1 MRRRS
6 VFIACMLCAALAGT
20 AEGQER
26 DQKDEAP
33 SVKNKAADADEEEDG
48 AQHESAIIVT
58 ARRLDAARSRV
69 DQGLGA
75 TVYSLDNETIESRP
89 GGETGSISS
98 ILSQAPGTTLSGS
111 ALTVRGSRGI
121 QVRIND
127 IILPEVIS
135 DPADHLSSRLAETT
149 RLITGT
155 LPAQFGFAPG
165 GVISVTTKN
174 GLYQRGGQAEF
185 FAGSSGMIEPAVEWA
200 GSAAGTSLFAS
211 GSLERS
217 RARIEDAFGNA
228 AHDRTSESEGLL
240 FADHLLG
247 ANNRISLIVGGS
259 NEYYAIGA
267 TSLPSGRGQS
277 SDAYGVAI
285 IQHNSGPLSLQ
296 AALSRAG
303 AVDEAR
309 FIFEDSQR
317 RSSTG
322 AQLDAEYSLG
332 DNRIGLGLLLTK
344 RRVDGVARE
353 KRSRSSLG
361 LYAQDEWTILSGLTV
376 NGGIR
381 ADWLRS
387 ESGSA
392 ELEPRASLVWQSS
405 GGFSAHVGYSRFASP
420 APLEEERGPR
430 SPIERDDYFDA
441 GIQQKIGAWTVGID
455 GYWRAVRDLIAER
468 QMPGAATPAS
478 FSFERARLRGL
489 ELSAIYA
496 RGAITGW
503 ANLAL
508 SQSRARRIVAG
519 ETLFSPAELS
529 AAADHWVPLA
539 SGRAVTASGGFTWRI
554 GKFSF
559 GANLLAGSGAVK
571 TLVAADPN
579 GGRAAP
585 FAVAGLSAK
594 YHARIANKPADIRI
608 DLTNLTNAHY
618 LTSDAAN
625 LEGGWTRFGDRRAIL
640 IGIEQGF

>member
-1 MRRRS
+1 
-6 VFIACMLCAALAGT
+6 
-20 AEGQER
+20 
-26 DQKDEAP
+26 
-33 SVKNKAADADEEEDG
+33 
-48 AQHESAIIVT
+48 
-58 ARRLDAARSRV
+58 
-69 DQGLGA
+69 
-75 TVYSLDNETIESRP
+75 
-89 GGETGSISS
+89 
-98 ILSQAPGTTLSGS
+98 
-111 ALTVRGSRGI
+111 
-121 QVRIND
+121 
-127 IILPEVIS
+127 
-135 DPADHLSSRLAETT
+135 
-149 RLITGT
+149 
-155 LPAQFGFAPG
+155 
-165 GVISVTTKN
+165 
-174 GLYQRGGQAEF
+174 
-185 FAGSSGMIEPAVEWA
+185 
-200 GSAAGTSLFAS
+200 
-211 GSLERS
+211 
-217 RARIEDAFGNA
+217 
-228 AHDRTSESEGLL
+228 
-240 FADHLLG
+240 
-247 ANNRISLIVGGS
+247 
-259 NEYYAIGA
+259 
-267 TSLPSGRGQS
+267 
-277 SDAYGVAI
+277 
-285 IQHNSGPLSLQ
+285 
-296 AALSRAG
+296 
-303 AVDEAR
+303 
-309 FIFEDSQR
+309 
-317 RSSTG
+317 
-322 AQLDAEYSLG
+322 
-332 DNRIGLGLLLTK
+332 
-344 RRVDGVARE
+344 VARE

-387 ESGSA
+387 KSGSA

-405 GGFSAHVGYSRFASP
+405 RGFSAHAGYSRFASA
-420 APLEEERGPR
+420 APLEEERGLR

-441 GIQQKIGAWTVGID
+441 GFQQKIGAWTLGID
-455 GYWRAVRDLIAER
+455 GYWRAVGNLIAER
-468 QMPGAATPAS
+468 QIPGAATPAS

-508 SQSRARRIVAG
+508 SQSKARCIVAG

-559 GANLLAGSGAVK
+559 GANLLAGNGAVK

-585 FAVAGLSAK
+585 FAVAGLSAI